1 MESMETSTR
10 ATRVSAAFV
19 KVANTLVDDYDV
31 LDLLHTLVEE
41 TVDLL
46 DATAAGLMLAGPDGV
61 LQVLASTSEESHL
74 IEVLQQESGE
84 GPCVECYV
92 TGVPVTIRDIAGTGD
107 RWPGFKDAAAIQGYQ
122 SVHAFPMRVR
132 GKTIGAMNLFR
143 TDTGELNEEDVAIGQ
158 ALADVATISILQ
170 ERTIKESAVVTDQLQ
185 QALNSRILIEQAK
198 GVIAHISDITTDEA
212 FQRLRKHARSHQA
225 SLSDTAQAV
234 LSRTLTL

>member
-1 MESMETSTR
+1 MEPMEASTR
-10 ATRVSAAFV
+10 ASRVSAAFV
-19 KVANTLVDDYDV
+19 KIADTLIDDYDV

-92 TGVPVTIRDIAGTGD
+92 TGIPVTIRDIAATGD
-107 RWPGFKDAAAIQGYQ
+107 RWPKFRNEAATQGYQ
-122 SVHAFPMRVR
+122 SVHAFPLRVR
-132 GKTIGAMNLFR
+132 GRTIGAMNLFR
-143 TDTGELNEEDVAIGQ
+143 TDAGELKEEDIAIGQ

-170 ERTIKESAVVTDQLQ
+170 ECTIRESATVNHQLQ
-185 QALNSRILIEQAK
+185 RALNSRILIEQAK
-198 GVIAHISDITTDEA
+198 GMIAHILDVSTEEA
-212 FQRLRKHARSHQA
+212 FQRLRAYARSHQT
-225 SLSDTAQAV
+225 SLTDTAQAV
-234 LSRTLTL
+234 LSGTLTL